1 MATNIEWAQETWNP
15 FRGCLKVSEGCKNC
29 YAITTAHQLNTRFK
43 NAGNEAARKVAAKYE
58 GLTKVLTNGEKNWT
72 GEVQVDY
79 DTMMQ
84 PFKWKKGKRIFVNSM
99 SDVFYEKISVADI
112 AILFAVMFLTPQHT
126 YMILT
131 KRPERMNEVLN
142 SSEFPAKVC
151 VAVDMIR
158 TFRSINHVTLC
169 DDFGENEVK
178 SIKDVMSE
186 IKTAHSLRIDK
197 TPIETFPFKNIWL
210 GVSVENQA
218 TADERIP
225 LLLSTP
231 AHIRFLSMEPLLGE
245 VDLSRVGDFEPKGLS
260 TMKFN
265 CLNAKWNQI
274 KEGLGEWE
282 EKYAKIKNKID
293 WVIVGGES
301 GSKARPMNPLWVE
314 HIQKCCEGASV
325 PFFFKQWGE
334 WSPNL
339 PADNMKKLVDW
350 AELAKRPNTQL
361 RHCFLGRSNKIV
373 VPDVKVRYDELLYRM
388 YKIGKHLAGRLLN
401 GKEYNEFPKT

>member
-1 MATNIEWAQETWNP
+1 MAKTNIEWADLVFNP

-142 SSEFPAKVC
+142 SEEFTRNVNFVVSNMKI
-151 VAVDMIR
+151 D
-158 TFRSINHVTLC
+158 LL
-169 DDFGENEVK
+169 K
-178 SIKDVMSE
+178 QKDVKGWLETTKE
-186 IKTAHSLRIDK
+186 ILLSNELLPHCKNICS
-197 TPIETFPFKNIWL
+197 FPFKNIWL

-218 TADERIP
+218 TANERIP

-245 VDLSRVGDFEPKGLS
+245 VDLTEFYNENGYHQNFLTGQWFTKCNHEEVFPVKYGI
-260 TMKFN
+260 
-265 CLNAKWNQI
+265 LNEQ
-274 KEGLGEWE
+274 
-282 EKYAKIKNKID
+282 NKLD

-301 GSKARPMNPLWVE
+301 GSKARPMNPRWVE
-314 HIQKCCEGASV
+314 KIQQDCEKANV

-334 WSPNL
+334 WIGLNNKNKYVPNL
-339 PADNMKKLVDW
+339 AESTFYYETMEED
-350 AELAKRPNTQL
+350 ELAVYEVKLNNIRRNLHMFPDDEMVL
-361 RHCFLGRSNKIV
+361 RV
-373 VPDVKVRYDELLYRM
+373 
-388 YKIGKHLAGRLLN
+388 GKHKAGRLLN
-401 GKEYNEFPKT
+401 GKEFNEFPKT

>member
-1 MATNIEWAQETWNP
+1 MADTKIEWADVVWNS

-43 NAGNEAARKVAAKYE
+43 NAGNEAARKVAEKYS
-58 GLTKVLTNGEKNWT
+58 GLTKVLNNGEKNWT

-142 SSEFPAKVC
+142 SEEFTRNVNFVVSNMKI
-151 VAVDMIR
+151 D
-158 TFRSINHVTLC
+158 LL
-169 DDFGENEVK
+169 K
-178 SIKDVMSE
+178 QKDVKGWLETTKE
-186 IKTAHSLRIDK
+186 ILLSNELLPHCKNICS
-197 TPIETFPFKNIWL
+197 FPFKNIWL

-218 TADERIP
+218 TANERIP

-231 AHIRFLSMEPLLGE
+231 AHIRFLSMEPLLDAVYLNRISVMMYPDRNMLE
-245 VDLSRVGDFEPKGLS
+245 SSCLHTYNVPYTSFQGDGKPHMIL
-260 TMKFN
+260 N
-265 CLNAKWNQI
+265 CTF
-274 KEGLGEWE
+274 
-282 EKYAKIKNKID
+282 KNSID

-301 GSKARPMNPLWVE
+301 GSKARPMNPRWVE
-314 HIQKCCEGASV
+314 HIKNCCEGANV

-334 WSPNL
+334 YVPVENSVHDEPFFINEKGYGV
-339 PADNMKKLVDW
+339 PMDFEVIPK
-350 AELAKRPNTQL
+350 
-361 RHCFLGRSNKIV
+361 NKIHQF
-373 VPDVKVRYDELLYRM
+373 ELSNNYV
-388 YKIGKHLAGRLLN
+388 YKIGKHKAGRLLN
-401 GKEYNEFPKT
+401 GKEYNEFPKTDN

>member
-1 MATNIEWAQETWNP
+1 MANTKIEWCDATLNV

-58 GLTKVLTNGEKNWT
+58 GLTKVLGNGEKNWT

-142 SSEFPAKVC
+142 SSEFVAKVC
-151 VAVDMIR
+151 VAVDLIR
-158 TFRSINHVTLC
+158 TYRSIADGNPLTSAEFEAVKITLN
-169 DDFGENEVK
+169 DYTTGN
-178 SIKDVMSE
+178 
-186 IKTAHSLRIDK
+186 SLRIDK
-197 TPIETFPFKNIWL
+197 APIETFPFPNIWL

-245 VDLSRVGDFEPKGLS
+245 VDLMQIPVGNYFLNTVKGTIYSAAKLSDIREPYES
-260 TMKFN
+260 YY
-265 CLNAKWNQI
+265 QD
-274 KEGLGEWE
+274 
-282 EKYAKIKNKID
+282 KID

-301 GSKARPMNPLWVE
+301 GSKARPMNPLWVQK
-314 HIQKCCEGASV
+314 IQEECEKASV

-339 PADNMKKLVDW
+339 LADNMKKLVDW
-350 AELAKRPNTQL
+350 PELAKRPNTQL
-361 RHCFLGRSNKIV
+361 RNCFLGSSNKIV
-373 VPDVKVRYDELLYRM
+373 VPDVKVHFNELLYRM
-388 YKIGKHLAGRLLN
+388 YKIGKHKAGRLLN
-401 GKEYNEFPKT
+401 GKEYNEFPKTDN